1 MSDRLKSAKLSLS
14 PEDQKIV
21 NESLTIKDF
30 LVVGDENLNKKIQN
44 IEKNINIKS
53 IKYLKINEI
62 SDYIKNKNSDDSV
75 KEDDHIT
82 FFYYLIITIDDF
94 QKNFEKIVL
103 LSAELSLTFIV
114 LIYIENEKDTLFNK
128 NLFNKYFFVN
138 IILVYST
145 EDIRSYL
152 GKKINFN
159 LLEKYKD
166 IMEQDQEFIEFLK
179 IPIPKMNFNNDNE
192 DYQNGCFEL
201 AETFDINLVKSKVY
215 KKGDCIFDFGPI
227 KYSLYL
233 LYKDNDALDL
243 YYKYNIKYLGFRL
256 EPDIIYLEISAL
268 KRILYM
274 YCREETEYKKSLY
287 YMLNSDLRSRDP
299 AKIYRYIDLIA
310 IINKCIDNGELANYK
325 GKVYRATKLDENL
338 ILKLKEG
345 STMVNTTF
353 WSTSK
358 DYNVANDFLR
368 DHSWRN
374 SFIICEAKKS
384 NIDIDFENLNYFAE
398 KEILYLPFTAFKV
411 EKVRSEMKF
420 NKKIYIIELTEL
432 DSKNVVNLQNMQAIN
447 MDANYIE
454 NSFKFFDKKDKDK
467 DKEKEIK
474 NVKESENI
482 IKDNEINESKNLEN
496 KNRKKEVKNE
506 INDMENKNI
515 NHEGKKEAKE
525 KDKGVN
531 EKEKEKE
538 KERKKIDKELSNEKD
553 EEKKERKK

>member
-62 SDYIKNKNSDDSV
+62 SDYIKNKNSDDIV

-114 LIYIENEKDTLFNK
+114 LIYIENEKETLFNK
-128 NLFNKYFFVN
+128 NLINKYFFVN

-145 EDIRSYL
+145 EDIISYL

-243 YYKYNIKYLGFRL
+243 YYKYNIKYLGFSL

-368 DHSWRN
+368 DQLWRN

-454 NSFKFFDKKDKDK
+454 NTFKFFDKKDKDK
-467 DKEKEIK
+467 EKDKEANEKEKEKEIK
-474 NVKESENI
+474 NVKESENT

-496 KNRKKEVKNE
+496 KNRKKEANEKQKERKKEVKNE
-506 INDMENKNI
+506 INYMGNENT
-515 NHEGKKEAKE
+515 NH
-525 KDKGVN
+525 
-531 EKEKEKE
+531 
-538 KERKKIDKELSNEKD
+538 ERKKIDKESSNEKH

>member
-1 MSDRLKSAKLSLS
+1 
-14 PEDQKIV
+14 
-21 NESLTIKDF
+21 
-30 LVVGDENLNKKIQN
+30 
-44 IEKNINIKS
+44 
-53 IKYLKINEI
+53 
-62 SDYIKNKNSDDSV
+62 
-75 KEDDHIT
+75 
-82 FFYYLIITIDDF
+82 
-94 QKNFEKIVL
+94 
-103 LSAELSLTFIV
+103 
-114 LIYIENEKDTLFNK
+114 
-128 NLFNKYFFVN
+128 
-138 IILVYST
+138 
-145 EDIRSYL
+145 
-152 GKKINFN
+152 
-159 LLEKYKD
+159 
-166 IMEQDQEFIEFLK
+166 MEQDQEFIEFLK

-243 YYKYNIKYLGFRL
+243 YYKYNIKYLGFSL

-368 DHSWRN
+368 DQSWRN

-454 NSFKFFDKKDKDK
+454 NTFKFFDKKDKDK
-467 DKEKEIK
+467 EKEANEKEKEKEIK
-474 NVKESENI
+474 NVKESENTI
-482 IKDNEINESKNLEN
+482 TDNEINESKNLEN
-496 KNRKKEVKNE
+496 KNRKKDVKNE
-506 INDMENKNI
+506 INDMGNENT
-515 NHEGKKEAKE
+515 NHERKNEDKE

-531 EKEKEKE
+531 EKE
-538 KERKKIDKELSNEKD
+538 KERKKIDKELSKEKD
-553 EEKKERKK
+553 EEKKESKK